1 MRASRAS
8 LQLPPDEQLLTPV
21 QFFEWVSK
29 NLTNINVRFST
40 VDAYNLMK
48 DKLEDRFK
56 NAKTI
61 PATQKIHKISPLED
75 EMVEVKSFSFSEQSL
90 IHSTVKKRKQS
101 LSKKK

>member
-8 LQLPPDEQLLTPV
+8 LQLPPDEQILTPE
-21 QFFEWVSK
+21 QFFKWVSK
-29 NLTNINVRFST
+29 NLANINVRFST

-61 PATQKIHKISPLED
+61 PATQKIHKILPLED
-75 EMVEVKSFSFSEQSL
+75 GMVEVKSFSFSDQSL
-90 IHSTVKKRKQS
+90 THSTVKKRRQS